1 MPPVSCP
8 DIDSA
13 RTPDTS
19 SFIISP
25 MSSKN
30 WLLLA
35 LATLCGLIFG
45 LVYGWVLSPVQY
57 VDTTPADLRADF
69 KADYTLMVAETY
81 ASEQN
86 LDLAARR
93 LASLGSQP
101 PVEIATT
108 ALAFARQNGY
118 APEDLELL
126 QNLTLALQTWQA
138 PGPGGSQP

>member
-1 MPPVSCP
+1 
-8 DIDSA
+8 
-13 RTPDTS
+13 
-19 SFIISP
+19 

-30 WLLLA
+30 WILFA
-35 LATLCGLIFG
+35 LATLGGLVFG
-45 LVYGWVLSPVQY
+45 LLYGWVLSPVEY

-101 PVEIATT
+101 PVEIANA

-118 APEDLELL
+118 APADLELI
-126 QNLTLALQTWQA
+126 QTLTLALQTWQA
-138 PGPGGSQP
+138 PGPSGSQP

>member
-1 MPPVSCP
+1 
-8 DIDSA
+8 
-13 RTPDTS
+13 
-19 SFIISP
+19 

-30 WLLLA
+30 WLLFA
-35 LATLCGLIFG
+35 LAALCGLAFG
-45 LVYGWVLSPVQY
+45 LLYGWVLSPVQY

-101 PVEIATT
+101 PAEIATT

-126 QNLTLALQTWQA
+126 QTLTLALQTWQA
-138 PGPGGSQP
+138 PGSSGSQP

>member
-1 MPPVSCP
+1 
-8 DIDSA
+8 
-13 RTPDTS
+13 
-19 SFIISP
+19 

-30 WLLLA
+30 WLIFA
-35 LATLCGLIFG
+35 LAVLCGVVFG
-45 LVYGWVLSPVQY
+45 LVYGWVLSPVEY
-57 VDTTPADLRADF
+57 IDTTPADLRADF

-93 LASLGSQP
+93 LANLGSQP
-101 PVEIATT
+101 PLEIASA

-118 APEDLELL
+118 AAPDLELI

-138 PGPGGSQP
+138 PGPSGSQP